1 MIHYWVSVWLVV
13 VTASALTAAPDLQQE
28 IGDIKQL
35 LQSQQSR
42 QARLRAEQLM
52 KVHPANPALQY
63 LVAFSEAQDGE
74 GDKMEAVRLAL
85 EVISQ
90 PEVSS
95 SLYGNAAQLV
105 LEAAHNSDNDSLITE
120 ASHQVIVRDSQR
132 PLEDKTTRQ
141 LALTLLGEQL
151 LLKVRRS
158 VSQSVSQLLVM
169 MLVRA
174 R

>member
-1 MIHYWVSVWLVV
+1 MR
-13 VTASALTAAPDLQQE
+13 D
-28 IGDIKQL
+28 
-35 LQSQQSR
+35 
-42 QARLRAEQLM
+42 
-52 KVHPANPALQY
+52 HPTNPALQY
-63 LVAFSEAQDGE
+63 LVAFSQAQDVE

-158 VSQSVSQLLVM
+158 VSQLLVM
-169 MLVRA
+169 MLVSQSVTGELCCSGRGEESGGDVDVSGPD
-174 R
+174 